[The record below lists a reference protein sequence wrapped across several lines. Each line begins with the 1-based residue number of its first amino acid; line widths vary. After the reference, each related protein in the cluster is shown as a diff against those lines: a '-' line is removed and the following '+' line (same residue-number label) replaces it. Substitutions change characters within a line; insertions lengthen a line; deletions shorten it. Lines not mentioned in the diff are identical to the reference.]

1 MTYIIM
7 DTNKENTTTIYITR
21 EHDKICLLEKMIKY
35 VTTNYINI
43 DPTINLESIISN
55 LIDAFALKE
64 EDNINIYLNILK
76 KTIDE
81 QEIVNIIIELSISI
95 SIQKPYALT
104 IEVNNQTNKYIKYIN
119 NNYILPLF

>member
-1 MTYIIM
+1 MKNIIM
-7 DTNKENTTTIYITR
+7 ETNKENTTTIYVTR
-21 EHDKICLLEKMIKY
+21 EHDKICLLEKIIKY
-35 VTTNYINI
+35 VTNNINTEL
-43 DPTINLESIISN
+43 TINLETIISN
-55 LIDAFALKE
+55 LIDAFALKD
-64 EDNINIYLNILK
+64 EDKINIYLNILT

-81 QEIVNIIIELSISI
+81 QEILNIIIELSIAI

>member
-1 MTYIIM
+1 M

-81 QEIVNIIIELSISI
+81 QEILNIIIELSISI

>member
-21 EHDKICLLEKMIKY
+21 VHDKICLLEKMIKY

>member
-1 MTYIIM
+1 M

-35 VTTNYINI
+35 VTNNINI

-76 KTIDE
+76 KTIVK
-81 QEIVNIIIELSISI
+81 QEILNIIIDLSIAI

>member
-35 VTTNYINI
+35 VTNNINI

-76 KTIDE
+76 KTIDK
-81 QEIVNIIIELSISI
+81 QEILNIIIDLSIAI

>member
-1 MTYIIM
+1 M

-35 VTTNYINI
+35 VTNNINI
-43 DPTINLESIISN
+43 EPTINLEYIISN

-64 EDNINIYLNILK
+64 EDKINIYLNILT

-81 QEIVNIIIELSISI
+81 QEILNIIIELSIAI

>member
-1 MTYIIM
+1 MKNITM
-7 DTNKENTTTIYITR
+7 DTNKKNTTTIYITR
-21 EHDKICLLEKMIKY
+21 EHDKICLLEKIIKY
-35 VTTNYINI
+35 VTNNINI
-43 DPTINLESIISN
+43 EHTIILETIISN
-55 LIDAFALKE
+55 LIDSFALKE

-76 KTIDE
+76 NSIKE
-81 QEIVNIIIELSISI
+81 QEILDIIIELSIAI